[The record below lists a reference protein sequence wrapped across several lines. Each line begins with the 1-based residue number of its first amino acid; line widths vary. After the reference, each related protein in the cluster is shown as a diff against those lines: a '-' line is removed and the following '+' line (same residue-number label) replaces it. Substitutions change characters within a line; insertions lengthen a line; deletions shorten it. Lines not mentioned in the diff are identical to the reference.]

1 MVYKVV
7 YNYLAKR
14 AEGNMPSLITI
25 TRIKKLY
32 SKYNYFLEDIN
43 AFKRPEALI

>member
-14 AEGNMPSLITI
+14 AEGSTPSLITI
-25 TRIKKLY
+25 TRIKKLC
-32 SKYNYFLEDIN
+32 SEYNYSLEDIN
-43 AFKRPEALI
+43 IFKRLEALI

>member
-7 YNYLAKR
+7 YNYPARR
-14 AEGNMPSLITI
+14 AEGSMPSLITI

-32 SKYNYFLEDIN
+32 SEYNYSLEDIN
-43 AFKRPEALI
+43 AFKRLEALI